1 MRNFLTAPWPW
12 YVAGPLLG
20 LFAPLLLWLG
30 NRSFGVSSNLRHM
43 CAAIYP
49 RNLAHFRYDWR
60 QEGSWNLMFVA
71 GIVLGGFVAGALFRN
86 PDPVAISAA
95 TRDAVAALGI
105 QDQSGLVPQELFG
118 WASLATL
125 RGWLLLVGGGVLV
138 GFGTAYA
145 GGCTS
150 GHGITGVSDLQ
161 PASFVALVSF
171 FVGGLIGTFIL
182 LPLILSVG
190 AGT

>member
-1 MRNFLTAPWPW
+1 MPEFLTAPWPW
-12 YVAGPLLG
+12 YVAGPMLG

-30 NRSFGVSSNLRHM
+30 NRPFGVSSNLRHM

-71 GIVLGGFVAGALFRN
+71 GILAGGLIAGMVFRN
-86 PDPVAISAA
+86 PDPVAIASSTKAA
-95 TRDAVAALGI
+95 LAALGI
-105 QDQSGLVPQELFG
+105 HDLNGLVPVEIFS
-118 WASLATL
+118 WNSLVTI
-125 RGWLLLVGGGVLV
+125 RGLLILAGGGLLV

-171 FVGGLIGTFIL
+171 FAGGLIGTYLL
-182 LPLILSVG
+182 LPLILKVG
-190 AGT
+190 SGS